1 MQVTRTTVTRVQ
13 ITPNGNAGAA
23 PYIAAMVTP
32 GGAHVDLK
40 VGVVK
45 DVSRSARLVVLS
57 SVEAMALAELFTTI
71 GMTLADEERSAMSR
85 GSQAAA
91 TVAAI
96 VANSK

>member
-13 ITPNGNAGAA
+13 ITPNGNAGSA
-23 PYIAAMVTP
+23 PYIVAMVTS

-45 DVSRSARLVVLS
+45 DVSRSARLVVS
-57 SVEAMALAELFTTI
+57 SATEAMALAELFTTI
-71 GMTLADEERSAMSR
+71 GATLADEERCAMSR
-85 GSQAAA
+85 GSQATA
-91 TVAAI
+91 TAAAI